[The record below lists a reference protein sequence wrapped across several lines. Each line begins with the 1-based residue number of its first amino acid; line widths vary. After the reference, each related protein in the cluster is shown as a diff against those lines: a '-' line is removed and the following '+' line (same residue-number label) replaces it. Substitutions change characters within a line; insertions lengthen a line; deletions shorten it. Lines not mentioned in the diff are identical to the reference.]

1 MYNSINRNGEEKMRG
16 VVFVAH
22 GSKKESS
29 NREVLELADLLNN
42 EKAPGTAK
50 IKAAFLEFAQ
60 PDIPQALKEMIE
72 AGCTRIDIYP
82 YFLNTGKHVG
92 TDIPQIIEEL
102 KKLYPETAFR
112 ILPHFGSSMS
122 LADIILNDLEGLA

>member
-1 MYNSINRNGEEKMRG
+1 MGEEKMRG
-16 VVFVAH
+16 IVFVAH
-22 GSKKESS
+22 GSKKASS
-29 NREVLELADLLNN
+29 NDEVLALVERLNVK
-42 EKAPGTAK
+42 KAPGKADIT
-50 IKAAFLEFAQ
+50 AAFLEFAQ
-60 PDIPQALKEMIE
+60 PDIPQAVKAKID
-72 AGCTRIDIYP
+72 AKCTCIDIYP

-102 KKLYPETAFR
+102 KKLYPDTVFR

>member
-1 MYNSINRNGEEKMRG
+1 MRA
-16 VVFVAH
+16 VILAAH
-22 GSKKESS
+22 GSKKASS
-29 NREVLELADLLNN
+29 NDEVLALVDRLN
-42 EKAPGTAK
+42 EKKAPGTAD
-50 IKAAFLEFAQ
+50 ITAAFLEFAQ
-60 PDIPQALKEMIE
+60 PDIPQAVKGKID
-72 AGCTRIDIYP
+72 AKCTHIDIYP

-102 KKLYPETAFR
+102 KKLYPDTAFR